1 MKNKGKQ
8 KNNLFLSLIPAKNN
22 SNGLFKKNFL
32 KLNNISLYKL
42 ALLSSLNSNYIY
54 STFVS
59 SDSKKI
65 LKDAEKLGAIPI
77 KRPKNL
83 CLKNTL
89 AKDVVY
95 HFINYI
101 KKKYNLDNFENFNII
116 YLQPTSP
123 FRSHFHID
131 EAIKFFIKNKSY
143 PVISVVDSK
152 KPLEKSLKIINK
164 RVFPVSLNK
173 KVTFNR
179 QKLERTFFPNGA
191 IYIFKIND
199 FLKLKNIPVK
209 KAFGFEMDQI
219 SSIDIDDIFDYQVAS
234 FFSKKFIKYSQK

>member
-1 MKNKGKQ
+1 M
-8 KNNLFLSLIPAKNN
+8 
-22 SNGLFKKNFL
+22 
-32 KLNNISLYKL
+32 
-42 ALLSSLNSNYIY
+42 
-54 STFVS
+54 
-59 SDSKKI
+59 
-65 LKDAEKLGAIPI
+65 
-77 KRPKNL
+77 
-83 CLKNTL
+83 

-101 KKKYNLDNFENFNII
+101 KKEYNLDNFENFNII

-123 FRSHFHID
+123 FRSPFHID

-152 KPLEKSLKIINK
+152 KPLEKSLKIIKK

-179 QKLERTFFPNGA
+179 QKLQRTFFPNGA

-199 FLKLKNIPVK
+199 FLKLKNIPIK

-219 SSIDIDDIFDYQVAS
+219 SSIDIDDIFDYQVAN
-234 FFSKKFIKYSQK
+234 FFSKKFIKYRQK

>member
-1 MKNKGKQ
+1 
-8 KNNLFLSLIPAKNN
+8 LIPAKNN
-22 SNGLFKKNFL
+22 SHGLFKKNFL

-65 LKDAEKLGAIPI
+65 LKDTEKLGAIPI

-101 KKKYNLDNFENFNII
+101 KKEYNLDNFENFNII

-123 FRSHFHID
+123 FRSPFHID
-131 EAIKFFIKNKSY
+131 EAIKFFKMNKLDSLFTSTKIEDHFIWERKNNKLIANYTFKKRPRRQDIKPKYLENGSFYIFNKN
-143 PVISVVDSK
+143 IFIK
-152 KPLEKSLKIINK
+152 KKCRLFGKIGTYIQNKKIKRFQIDDEEDLKIIN
-164 RVFPVSLNK
+164 VLF
-173 KVTFNR
+173 
-179 QKLERTFFPNGA
+179 
-191 IYIFKIND
+191 
-199 FLKLKNIPVK
+199 
-209 KAFGFEMDQI
+209 
-219 SSIDIDDIFDYQVAS
+219 
-234 FFSKKFIKYSQK
+234 KKFYN

>member
-1 MKNKGKQ
+1 MKNSKKQ
-8 KNNLFLSLIPAKNN
+8 KNNFFLSLIPAKNN
-22 SNGLFKKNFL
+22 SVGLFKKNFL

-42 ALLSSLNSNYIY
+42 TLLASLKSNYIY
-54 STFVS
+54 STFIS

-65 LKDAEKLGAIPI
+65 LKDSEKLGAISI
-77 KRPKNL
+77 KRPKKL

-95 HFINYI
+95 HFINYV
-101 KKKYNLDNFENFNII
+101 KNKYNFDNFKNFNII

-123 FRSHFHID
+123 FRSHLHINK
-131 EAIKFFIKNKSY
+131 AIKFFLKNGST

-152 KPLEKSLKIINK
+152 KPIEKSLKIINR
-164 RVFPVSLNK
+164 RVFPLSSYK

-179 QKLERTFFPNGA
+179 QTLEKTFFANGA

-199 FLKLKNIPVK
+199 FLKQKDIPIK
-209 KAFGFEMDQI
+209 KAFGFEMDQV
-219 SSIDIDDIFDYQVAS
+219 SSIDIDDFFDYQVAS
-234 FFSKKFIKYSQK
+234 FFSKKLIKFKQK